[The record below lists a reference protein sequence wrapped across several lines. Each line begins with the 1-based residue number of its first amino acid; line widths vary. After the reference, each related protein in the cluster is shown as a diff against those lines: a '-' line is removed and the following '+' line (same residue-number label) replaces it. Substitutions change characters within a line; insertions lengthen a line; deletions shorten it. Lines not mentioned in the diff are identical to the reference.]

1 MEGFA
6 SYWAGRIFGTNTGN
20 IAIKFESIE
29 DGLKGTLRILDDVYG
44 VAVFEVTGSKGDGI
58 EFHGVPLAS
67 VEGVALGDIKARA
80 CFGESGELR
89 GEWESTIGTGGTF
102 VVYPHQAT
110 EAAHGSF
117 GRNPQTSMVA
127 APEQIHTHSAFIGAL
142 SMSGEDIRCLISDME
157 KDFLRPRPVVT
168 YSTGK
173 GEVVKFADDFKADL
187 HTAHTLSYLQIQVKE
202 VDANGLWR
210 IVVVE
215 LRRHGQNEVRVQ
227 GSNESWVIGRVESIA
242 TMLNQNRNWLVSS
255 YKRVG
260 GWFSRFLFYCM
271 IVFIVGIESWEARAL
286 LAFGVLLFLA
296 LFDWVH
302 GRLVPNS
309 VIRLGGFR
317 PTWLTKYWPSV
328 LSWTLT
334 IVSAVLASLIFWK
347 IQQVLEADGVAKDRS
362 GISAEVN

>member
-1 MEGFA
+1 MGKFA
-6 SYWAGRIFGTNTGN
+6 NHWAGRIFGTNTGN
-20 IAIKFESIE
+20 IAIKFEESE
-29 DGLKGTLRILDDVYG
+29 PALKGTLRLLDDTYG
-44 VAVFEVTGSKGDGI
+44 VAVFDITGTKGEGSIRFD
-58 EFHGVPLAS
+58 GVPVAS
-67 VEGVALGDIKARA
+67 VEGVVMGDITAQA
-80 CFGESGELR
+80 SFGDKCELV
-89 GEWESTIGTGGTF
+89 GEWSSSIGTGGTF
-102 VVYPHQAT
+102 VVHPHHASGNARDGI
-110 EAAHGSF
+110 EYSSH
-117 GRNPQTSMVA
+117 VA
-127 APEQIHTHSAFIGAL
+127 ASVPEQIHAHSAVLGSL
-142 SMSGEDIRCLISDME
+142 SLYSDDIRMLIENME
-157 KDFLRPRPVVT
+157 KDFSNPRPVVT
-168 YSTGK
+168 FSNGK
-173 GEVVKFADDFKADL
+173 GETIKFAEEFREDL
-187 HTAHTLSYLQIQVKE
+187 AKAHTLTYLQVQVQE
-202 VDANGLWR
+202 RELNGINK

-215 LRRHGQNEVRVQ
+215 LRRHGVNEIRAQ

-255 YKRVG
+255 YKRLG

-347 IQQVLEADGVAKDRS
+347 IQQVLEADGIAKDRS
-362 GISAEVN
+362 GTSAEVE